1 MFIEVVISSTSLVL
15 FKVFLVV
22 FTKITFM
29 FIEVVISSTSL
40 VLFKVFLVVFTYD
53 FEQATRARNE

>member
-1 MFIEVVISSTSLVL
+1 MFIEVVISSTSLVFL
-15 FKVFLVV
+15 KVFLVV

>member
-1 MFIEVVISSTSLVL
+1 
-15 FKVFLVV
+15 
-22 FTKITFM
+22 M